1 MDRERPRKQFKNID
15 DYIATF
21 PKNVQYTLREL
32 RGAIKESAPEA
43 EETISYRIPTFKLN
57 GNLVHFA
64 AFEKHIGFYP
74 TSSAILAFKEKLSI
88 YKHSKGAVQFPI
100 DGPIPLDIVREIV
113 RFRVKE
119 NLTKGVQK
127 KRIEIGLQKQINF

>member
-1 MDRERPRKQFKNID
+1 MDSEGSRRQFKNID

-21 PKNVQYTLREL
+21 PKDVQHKLNEL
-32 RGAIKESAPEA
+32 RSVIQESAPEA
-43 EETISYRIPTFKLN
+43 EEAISYGMPAFKLN

-64 AFEKHIGFYP
+64 AYKKHIGFYP
-74 TSSAILAFKEKLSI
+74 THSGILAFDEKLSI

-100 DGPIPLDIVREIV
+100 DGPIPLDLVREMV

-119 NLTKGVQK
+119 NLA
-127 KRIEIGLQKQINF
+127 KRVRRRKMG